1 MDGHGDGCTAF
12 SFAIMHGISAPYF
25 LFSNMQYFNVSVM
38 PHFDCNSMS
47 CCTDFVDSSDQIPN
61 RFLLLCQADLIV
73 QYPFCSVVNF
83 HDILIQNQ
91 IIDVLSRDATI
102 EIKPL
107 TDPDA
112 NVWLDT
118 IQMIPTQDPDS
129 MIPMLNMLDPYD
141 LSERYVRECTDHN
154 LEYVFT

>member
-1 MDGHGDGCTAF
+1 
-12 SFAIMHGISAPYF
+12 
-25 LFSNMQYFNVSVM
+25 MQYFYVSVM
-38 PHFDCNSMS
+38 PYFDCNSMS
-47 CCTDFVDSSDQIPN
+47 YSAHFAGSSDQVPKI
-61 RFLLLCQADLIV
+61 FCCVKADLIV

-154 LEYVFT
+154 LE